1 MLYADFGGKKHP
13 GVCYL
18 IVIANKK
25 IEMRR
30 LITIALL
37 AVSTLGFGQD
47 YKFKPKWNKGDVK
60 QITITQVER
69 EFEDD
74 KLISDTTIF
83 NQAAIKVLKDNKES
97 YTLEILM
104 ENQALRS
111 AIELYD
117 NLGEELKDYKDLK
130 LIYSVNKETAE
141 SELLNWKE
149 AQKFMNESFDQ
160 ITIVFEDKMPE
171 MAPYI
176 GMIFMPLEEIFKSK
190 ENIEAYMDDNIGYIL
205 TPFNKDFKIGETI
218 TTTETG
224 ENPFNPMQEISAT
237 TLLTLESVDKEA
249 KTCTINQ
256 EIELDLTEFIEMMK
270 GMMQKMSQSF
280 GANDSI
286 TAEKS
291 KEMDEFEMDIE
302 NLQVITF
309 DYQTTWV
316 TKVVGTGI
324 VSGTD
329 PKKGIKTKKEIIT
342 TTEIK

>member
-1 MLYADFGGKKHP
+1 
-13 GVCYL
+13 
-18 IVIANKK
+18 
-25 IEMRR
+25 MRR

-37 AVSTLGFGQD
+37 SISTLGFGQD
-47 YKFKPKWNKGDVK
+47 YNFQPKWTKGVVK

-74 KLISDTTIF
+74 KLISDTTIY
-83 NQAAIKVLKDNKES
+83 NQATIKVLEDNKDS
-97 YTLEILM
+97 YSLEILM

-117 NLGEELKDYKDLK
+117 KLGEELKDYKDLK

-160 ITIVFEDKMPE
+160 ITIVLEDKTPD

-176 GMIFMPLEEIFKSK
+176 GMIFMPIEEIFKSK

-309 DYQTTWV
+309 DYETTWV
-316 TKVVGTGI
+316 TKVVDTGI

-329 PKKGIKTKKEIIT
+329 PKKGIKTRQEVIT
-342 TTEIK
+342 TTIIK